1 MNVSFTGIKNIGY
14 EYREYDDG
22 NEDFNDNST
31 EHFLTVQLTDDFNG
45 KDLTEFRN
53 KVKTSTLKDYY
64 HPINPDLLNICMA
77 QEVISDNIGEST
89 ELSIYINDSE
99 DELHIED
106 KNLSMLSYI
115 AKLLT
120 RISKLP
126 ERAIKVDED
135 YLENDAQK
143 SIILGNDLRADYG
156 EYYDNII
163 HQVHSA
169 DTVKQGAEE
178 MSEILT
184 DKMIDYFS

>member
-14 EYREYDDG
+14 EYREYDEG

-53 KVKTSTLKDYY
+53 KVKTSTLKDYF
-64 HPINPDLLNICMA
+64 HPVNPDLLNICMA
-77 QEVISDNIGEST
+77 KEVISDNLAKSS

-99 DELHIED
+99 DELHVED
-106 KNLSMLSYI
+106 KNLTMLSYI

-120 RISKLP
+120 KISKLP
-126 ERAIKVDED
+126 DHKIKVDEN
-135 YLENDAQK
+135 YLEIDAQK
-143 SIILGNDLRADYG
+143 SIILGNDLRSDYG
-156 EYYDNII
+156 EYYDDII
-163 HQVHSA
+163 HQVHSP
-169 DTVKQGAEE
+169 DTVKQGAAE
-178 MSEILT
+178 MSKILT